1 MSKNLTPR
9 YIIIGIVLAWA
20 LLTLWPSVKY
30 QQLSSEE
37 IEDMRK
43 AGTLETIENKIIK
56 QGLDL
61 KGGIYIVLEVDL
73 PTLVTTLAI
82 NKDEK
87 FERTVNDVRNI
98 LAKKPQQKFFP
109 VFAEKINENGL
120 RLPRYYDV
128 DYGAKSEDILNSI
141 REQAD
146 DAINRVLEILQN
158 RVDQFGVS
166 EPTIQKQGNRRII
179 VELAGIQDSERART
193 LLQSTAQLEFFLV
206 KSPDV
211 TNDILSQIDKV
222 VKGDEE
228 LEALATAVGGE
239 QEQTEDG
246 ELTVSNDQTISISEL
261 FGEDGLSSDDAESGD
276 TAVVVDQNIFQE
288 RPFSSMLRALGNN
301 IAVPEKNLYAIKKII
316 NKPEVQDK
324 LSLGNG
330 RFLFAPEAESF
341 TTNTGLE
348 EPLVYMYYLEH
359 DADLTGGVIE
369 EANATIGGQGTSS
382 VGQPI
387 VLLDMN
393 SEGARTWSRITGAN
407 IGRRIAIVLDKKVHM
422 APSIRTKITDGGTLI
437 EGFSNMDEA
446 KDIAI
451 VLRAGA
457 LPAPVKIIEERIVGP
472 SLGADS
478 VKAGTYSVLLGLAL
492 ILVFLLVYYKLSGII
507 ADFALIWNI
516 ILVLAVLASLGATLT
531 LPGIA
536 ALILTVGMSVDANV
550 IIFERIRE
558 ESRKGKTP
566 RAAIDSGYARALTTI
581 IDANVTTLVAALVL
595 YQFGTGPIKG
605 FATVLFWGIMI
616 SMFTAIFVTRTIFNS
631 FTERRGLNKLS
642 I

>member
-9 YIIIGIVLAWA
+9 YIIIGLVLGWA
-20 LLTLWPSVKY
+20 LLTLWPSLQY
-30 QQLSSEE
+30 QMLSSDE
-37 IEDMRK
+37 IEEMREI
-43 AGTLETIENKIIK
+43 GTLETLENKIIK

-82 NKDEK
+82 NKDNK
-87 FERTVNDVRNI
+87 FERTISEVRNS
-98 LAKKPQQKFFP
+98 LNENTQQDFFT
-109 VFAEKINENGL
+109 VFANSVSNNGL

-128 DYGAKSEDILNSI
+128 DYGAKPDDILTSLK
-141 REQAD
+141 EQAD

-179 VELAGIQDSERART
+179 VELAGIQDSDRARA
-193 LLQSTAQLEFFLV
+193 LLQSTAQLEFCLV
-206 KSPDV
+206 KSPEV
-211 TNDILSQIDKV
+211 TNDILSQIDNI
-222 VKGDEE
+222 VKGDEQLETLVASVNEDYDMEDDNE
-228 LEALATAVGGE
+228 LGVS
-239 QEQTEDG
+239 DDK
-246 ELTVSNDQTISISEL
+246 TVSISEL
-261 FGEDGLSSDDAESGD
+261 FGEDAETSKDTSDTS
-276 TAVVVDQNIFQE
+276 VVVDQNIFQE
-288 RPFSSMLRALGNN
+288 RPFSSLLRALGND
-301 IAVPEKNLYAIKKII
+301 IAVPEKNLYTVKKII
-316 NKPEVQDK
+316 NKQEIKDK
-324 LSLGNG
+324 LALGNG
-330 RFLFAPEAESF
+330 QFLFAPDAENFS
-341 TTNTGLE
+341 TNDGIDEKLFN
-348 EPLVYMYYLEH
+348 MYYLEN

-369 EANATIGGQGTSS
+369 EANATIGGQGTSA

-393 SEGARTWSRITGAN
+393 SDGARTWSRITGAN

-422 APSIRTKITDGGTLI
+422 APSIRTKISDGGTMI
-437 EGFSNMDEA
+437 EGFDGMEEA

-457 LPAPVKIIEERIVGP
+457 LPAPVNIIEERIVGP

-478 VKAGTYSVLLGLAL
+478 VKRGTNSVLLGLLL
-492 ILVFLLVYYKLSGII
+492 IIVFMFVYYKLSGSI
-507 ADFALIWNI
+507 ANFALIWNI
-516 ILVLAVLASLGATLT
+516 LLVLSVLASLGATLT

-536 ALILTVGMSVDANV
+536 ALILTVGMSIDANV

-558 ESRKGKTP
+558 ELRKGKSV
-566 RAAIDSGYARALTTI
+566 RAAIDGGYNRALTTI

-595 YQFGTGPIKG
+595 YQFGTGPIRG
-605 FATVLFWGIMI
+605 FATVLFWGIII

-631 FTERRGLNKLS
+631 FADRKGVKKLS

>member
-9 YIIIGIVLAWA
+9 YIIIGIILAWA
-20 LLTLWPSVKY
+20 LFTLWPSVKY
-30 QQLSSEE
+30 QQLSSED
-37 IEDMRK
+37 IEDMRES
-43 AGTLETIENKIIK
+43 GTLETLENKIIK

-82 NKDEK
+82 NKDAK
-87 FERTVNDVRNI
+87 FERTVNDVRNS
-98 LAKKPQQKFFP
+98 LAENPQRKFFT
-109 VFAEKINENGL
+109 VFTEKISENGL

-128 DYGAKSEDILNSI
+128 DYGAKAEDILNSI

-179 VELAGIQDSERART
+179 VELAGIQDSERARA

-206 KSPDV
+206 KSPEV
-211 TNDILSQIDKV
+211 TNDILSQIDKA

-228 LEALATAVGGE
+228 LEALAAAVGGE
-239 QEQTEDG
+239 QAQTEDG
-246 ELTVSNDQTISISEL
+246 ELAVSNDQTISISEL
-261 FGEDGLSSDDAESGD
+261 FGEDGLSSEDADSGD

-324 LSLGNG
+324 LALGNG

-341 TTNTGLE
+341 TTNTGLD

-369 EANATIGGQGTSS
+369 EANATIGGQGVSA

-422 APSIRTKITDGGTLI
+422 APSIRTKISDGGTMI
-437 EGFSNMDEA
+437 EGFANMDEA

-492 ILVFLLVYYKLSGII
+492 VLVFLLVYYQLSGII

-516 ILVLAVLASLGATLT
+516 LLVLAVLASLGATLT

-558 ESRKGKTP
+558 ELRKGKTP
-566 RAAIDSGYARALTTI
+566 RTAIDSGYARALTTI
-581 IDANVTTLVAALVL
+581 IDANVTTLVASLVL